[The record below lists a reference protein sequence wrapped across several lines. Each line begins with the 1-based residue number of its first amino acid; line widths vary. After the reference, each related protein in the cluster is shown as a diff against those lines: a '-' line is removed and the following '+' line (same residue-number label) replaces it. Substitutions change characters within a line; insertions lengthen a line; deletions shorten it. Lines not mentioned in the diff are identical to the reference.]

1 VGIVDPDEIIEAG
14 LPPVGS
20 RRQTLTTKEGLAP
33 MAASFTVPQV
43 SSADNFPRTITPELR
58 NGVLTVFGY
67 GIRVHVDRGHLIVED
82 GIGPHR
88 RRCRLARIGHNLRRL
103 VVIGSD
109 GMVSLAAIRWL
120 AEKKAGFVM
129 LNRNGSVLLA
139 TGPAGPRDA
148 RLRRAQALAHH
159 SGVATVIARDLID
172 RKLRAQEHTV
182 RNVFNDAGS
191 ASAIA
196 AVRARLQSA
205 EHVDRIRLFE
215 AHAAVVYWNCW
226 RAIPVR
232 FPDADLPRVPE
243 HWRTFDTRASPLT
256 GSSRLATNPPN
267 AILNYLYAVLESEAR
282 LAATALGL
290 DAALGVLHTDTHA
303 RDSLACDLMEP
314 VRPAVDAHVL
324 DWLLQGSLRRN
335 WFFEER
341 NGACRLMGSFVE
353 RLSATAP
360 TWAQAI
366 GPIAERL
373 VQTLWSAVPTSTRR
387 TGSKTPLTQRL
398 RREAHGAGLAPIKRP
413 PRPPRL
419 CRRCGT
425 ELTASGVHC
434 GACVV
439 RIREA
444 ATQRKHERAER
455 LKERSDV
462 PSWLTAD
469 VFLDRVQPHLREKT
483 TREIASL
490 LGVSKWYAMDI
501 RLGRCLPHRRHWQ
514 TLARLTGVSA
524 ESTVAPADPSR
535 ATNSDQ

>member
-1 VGIVDPDEIIEAG
+1 
-14 LPPVGS
+14 
-20 RRQTLTTKEGLAP
+20 

-43 SSADNFPRTITPELR
+43 LSVDNFPSTVTPELR
-58 NGVLTVFGY
+58 NGVLTLFGY
-67 GIRVHVDRGHLIVED
+67 GIRVHVDRGHLIVDD
-82 GIGPHR
+82 GIGPHH

-120 AEKKAGFVM
+120 AEKKAAFVM
-129 LNRNGSVLLA
+129 LDRYGSVLLA

-172 RKLRAQEHTV
+172 QKLRAQERIV
-182 RNVFNDAGS
+182 RDVFNDADS
-191 ASAIA
+191 ATAIA
-196 AVRARLQSA
+196 AVRARLHTA
-205 EHVDRIRLFE
+205 EQVDRIRLFE

-256 GSSRLATNPPN
+256 GSSRLAATPPN
-267 AILNYLYAVLESEAR
+267 AILNYLYTVLESEAR
-282 LAATALGL
+282 LAAVALGL
-290 DAALGVLHTDTHA
+290 DAGLGVLHTDTHA

-314 VRPAVDAHVL
+314 VRPAIDAYVL
-324 DWLLQGSLRRN
+324 EWLLRGSLRRN

-341 NGACRLMGSFVE
+341 NGSCRLMGSFVE

-387 TGSKTPLTQRL
+387 TGSKTPLTQRR
-398 RREAHGAGLAPIKRP
+398 RREAHGVGLAAIQPP

-419 CRRCGT
+419 CRRCGAH
-425 ELTASGVHC
+425 LAKGIHC
-434 GACVV
+434 GPCTTS
-439 RIREA
+439 IREA
-444 ATQRKHERAER
+444 ATQRKHARAELAR
-455 LKERSDV
+455 RRFDQ
-462 PSWLTAD
+462 PSWLTAE
-469 VFLDRVQPHLREKT
+469 VFDNRIQPRLRAT
-483 TREIASL
+483 TTSTVVSL

-501 RLGRCLPHRRHWQ
+501 RLGRCRPHRKHW
-514 TLARLTGVSA
+514 LALSKLVGILEADA
-524 ESTVAPADPSR
+524 EGL
-535 ATNSDQ
+535 